1 MEPSDSKPQS
11 SPSLTRIADL
21 NDADRPREKA
31 LKQGIRSLTD
41 TELIA
46 ILLGGGLPG
55 KSVIDLSRELYA
67 ACGNSLSEM
76 ARMPIREMMRRF
88 SGIGPAKA
96 VCIAA
101 ALELGGRRKDL
112 KVDMKPQI
120 RTSADAYEAVRNNLE
135 NLSIEEFWVI
145 LLSRSNRIIAMEC
158 VSSGGTA
165 ATVVDVKVIMKH
177 VINHLASGIILVHN
191 HPSGNM
197 NPSSQDDALTRK
209 IREAAKLLEV
219 SVLDHII
226 VGPDSYYSYTDS
238 GKL

>member
-1 MEPSDSKPQS
+1 MDTEEIKEQPQR
-11 SPSLTRIADL
+11 SLTRIADL
-21 NDADRPREKA
+21 SDADRPREKA

-67 ACGNSLSEM
+67 ACGKSLSEM

-101 ALELGGRRKDL
+101 ALELGGRRKDI
-112 KVDMKPQI
+112 KADAKPRI
-120 RTSADAYEAVRNNLE
+120 SSSAQAYEAVRNKLE
-135 NLSIEEFWVI
+135 NLTTEEFWVI
-145 LLSRSNRIIAMEC
+145 LLSRSNRIIATEC
-158 VSSGGTA
+158 VSSGGTS
-165 ATVVDVKVIMKH
+165 ATVVDIKVLMKH
-177 VINHLASGIILVHN
+177 VINHFASAVILAHN

-197 NPSSQDDALTRK
+197 HPSPQDDALTRK
-209 IREAAKLLEV
+209 IKETATLLDV
-219 SVLDHII
+219 AVLDHII
-226 VGPDSYYSYTDS
+226 VGPDGYYSYMDA